1 MLLDAWLIAA
11 MVCARTGP
19 SKVIDCCDGILRAAV
34 SLAPAFKTLLQAITV
49 AYIGGAM
56 VTRNKRHGWQVITV
70 VVLLFALLITLLP
83 HPDHL
88 SVAMT
93 YPLLVMVFLFG
104 AIDVPFSLWHMSL
117 LSEPYSPQSPDLPS
131 RFQRPPPAL

>member
-1 MLLDAWLIAA
+1 M
-11 MVCARTGP
+11 
-19 SKVIDCCDGILRAAV
+19 
-34 SLAPAFKTLLQAITV
+34 Q
-49 AYIGGAM
+49 
-56 VTRNKRHGWQVITV
+56 TRNRHQGWQLITV
-70 VVLLFALLITLLP
+70 VVLLFALLIILLP

-93 YPLLVMVFLFG
+93 CPLLVRVFLFG
-104 AIDVPFSLWHMSL
+104 AIDVPFSLWHTSL